1 MPPIS
6 PSSKRSGHSEQRT
19 RPYIPLPILLL
30 TSLIPLL
37 ALLFPYFSTQPTARF
52 STYIPSNRGDHPT
65 ALILTAHPDDEV
77 MFFSPTILSLVSEGW
92 TVSGLCLSTGN
103 SSGLGN
109 IRTEELYGSYEVLGV
124 LRENV
129 KVIDHPKFQDSMTS
143 HWDASLIS
151 DILLDHLKDHPADL
165 IITFDEIGIT
175 HHPNHISLP
184 QALALLQTHTR
195 PSPKITHL
203 KSPGV
208 VPKFTGPVYP
218 MYLNL
223 QTILFHIFKSDGQKE
238 GQGEKGLVVVSSPAQ
253 WVQSIQ
259 AMMAHRTQLV
269 WFRWL
274 YLAASRLMWVNEL
287 IEV

>member
-1 MPPIS
+1 MPPT
-6 PSSKRSGHSEQRT
+6 PRPPRPFKREHRS
-19 RPYIPLPILLL
+19 YIPLPILLL

-37 ALLFPYFSTQPTARF
+37 ALLFPYLSTQPTHAF
-52 STYIPSNRGDHPT
+52 SPYISSTPVRSPK

-103 SSGLGN
+103 SSGQGD

-124 LRENV
+124 VRENV
-129 KVIDHPKFQDSMTS
+129 KIVDHPKLQDSMTS
-143 HWDASLIS
+143 QWDPHLLLEI
-151 DILLDHLKDHPADL
+151 ILHHLKDHPVDL

-184 QALALLQTHTR
+184 QALALLQTHTQ

-208 VPKFTGPVYP
+208 IPKFTGPLYP
-218 MYLNL
+218 IYLNL
-223 QTILFHIFKSDGQKE
+223 QKILYHILKSDGQKE
-238 GQGEKGLVVVSSPAQ
+238 GQGEKGLAVVSSPTQ

-287 IEV
+287 IEI

>member
-6 PSSKRSGHSEQRT
+6 DPSRRSGHSEQRI

-37 ALLFPYFSTQPTARF
+37 GLLFPYFSTQPIARF
-52 STYIPSNRGDHPT
+52 STYIPSAHDGHPK

-103 SSGLGN
+103 SSGLGV
-109 IRTEELYGSYEVLGV
+109 IRTEELYGSYQVLGV
-124 LRENV
+124 ERKNV
-129 KVIDHPKFQDSMTS
+129 KVIDHRDLQDSLTA
-143 HWDASLIS
+143 HWDPHLIS
-151 DILLDHLKDHPADL
+151 DILLDHLNDHPADL
-165 IITFDEIGIT
+165 TVTFDEIGIT
-175 HHPNHISLP
+175 HHPNHISLS
-184 QALALLQTHTR
+184 QALALLQTHTQ
-195 PSPKITHL
+195 PSPKIIHL

-208 VPKFTGPVYP
+208 IPKFTGPLYP
-218 MYLNL
+218 IYLNL
-223 QTILFHIFKSDGQKE
+223 QKILYHILKSDAQKE
-238 GQGEKGLVVVSSPAQ
+238 GQEEKGLVVVSSPAQ

-287 IEV
+287 IEI